1 MLDACVI
8 GHVVR
13 DINTIRGVEHA
24 PLPGGAA
31 HYATMVYRRLGLRVA
46 VVTAVAAPDEPLL
59 LGELRAAGVE
69 VFNLGATATT
79 TFRNDYPSDDPDL
92 RVQRVHGRAAPIT
105 VALLPAIQARIWQL
119 GPLTAGDIE
128 PAMVGHCARGGGLV
142 GMDVQGLTRTVVGG
156 EVRAAPPA
164 ARMDDIRDL
173 AVLKADDDEIRT
185 YTGTRTVADAVAR
198 VRAAGVREVL
208 ITHGSRGSTV
218 FGAAGS
224 VAIGAVPPRQT
235 VDATGCGD
243 TYLAAYLARRT
254 TSDDLRDC
262 GEFAAAAAAL
272 NLEHLGAF
280 QGTATGIN
288 ERRQALARR

>member
-13 DINTIRGVEHA
+13 DINTIRGVEHP

-46 VVTAVAAPDEPLL
+46 VVTAVARLDEPLL
-59 LGELRAAGVE
+59 LGELSAAGAE
-69 VFNLGATATT
+69 VFNLGAIETT

-105 VALLPAIQARIWQL
+105 VARLPAIQARIWQL

-128 PAMVGHCARGGGLV
+128 PGVVGHCARRGGLV
-142 GMDVQGLTRTVVGG
+142 GMDVQGLTRMVVGG

-164 ARMDDIRDL
+164 ERLDNLRDL

-198 VRAAGVREVL
+198 VRAAGVGEVL

-218 FGAAGS
+218 FGAAGQ

-280 QGTATGIN
+280 QGSAAAIN
-288 ERRQALARR
+288 ERRRALGQR

>member
-13 DINTIRGVEHA
+13 DINTIRGVEHP

-31 HYATMVYRRLGLRVA
+31 YYATMVYRCLGLRVA
-46 VVTAVAAPDEPLL
+46 VVTAVAATDEDLL
-59 LGELRAAGVE
+59 LGQLRAAGAE
-69 VFNLGATATT
+69 VFNLGAIETT
-79 TFRNDYPSDDPDL
+79 TFRNDYPADAPDL

-105 VALLPAIQARIWQL
+105 VSALPAIRARIWQL

-128 PAMVGHCARGGGLV
+128 PAVIGHCARLGGLV
-142 GMDVQGLTRTVVGG
+142 GMDVQGLTRTLVAG
-156 EVRAAPPA
+156 EVRAAAPA
-164 ARMDDIRDL
+164 ERLDDIRDL

-185 YTGTRTVADAVAR
+185 YTGARTVGDAVAR

-208 ITHGSRGSTV
+208 ITHGSHGSTV
-218 FGAAGS
+218 FGAAERIAIDA
-224 VAIGAVPPRQT
+224 VAPRRT

-243 TYLAAYLARRT
+243 TYLAAYLARRA
-254 TSDDLRDC
+254 TSEDLRDC

-272 NLEHLGAF
+272 NLEHVGAF
-280 QGTATGIN
+280 QGTVTEIT
-288 ERRQALARR
+288 ERRRTLRPG